1 MRAMKSLAG
10 AALLCMASGVFAD
23 EAAISAAISNS
34 DRAAANVERDGD
46 RHPDQVLA
54 FMDVESGDVV
64 LDWGSGGGYWAELFA
79 GIAGPDG
86 KVYANQRAGERFD
99 SRKAE
104 LTAQFAPFGNIDLLP
119 VASGD
124 PIPLDDNSVDAVMLS
139 YIYHH
144 MHYAEGSGE
153 SFPDSSSALVSE
165 FLRVL
170 KPGGSL
176 LVIEHAAA
184 DGSSRAQS
192 AAWHRTPP
200 QTAVDDITG
209 VGFEFAGDAPDI
221 FFNPDDDK
229 MNHWGQ
235 TGLRGNTTSLVQRF
249 TKPD

>member
-1 MRAMKSLAG
+1 MRAIKTLAG
-10 AALLCMASGVFAD
+10 AALLCVASGVLAD
-23 EAAISAAISNS
+23 DAAISAAISNS
-34 DRAAANVERDGD
+34 NRAEANVERDAD
-46 RHPDQVLA
+46 RHPDKVLA
-54 FMDVESGDVV
+54 FVGVQAGDVV

-86 KVYANQRAGERFD
+86 KVYANQRAGERFEG
-99 SRKAE
+99 RKAE
-104 LTAQFAPFGNIDLLP
+104 LMAQFEPFGNVELLP
-119 VASGD
+119 LASGD
-124 PIPLDDNSVDAVMLS
+124 PIPLGDNSVDVVMLS

-153 SFPDSSSALVSE
+153 SFPDSSDALVSE

-170 KPGGSL
+170 RPGGTF

-184 DGSSRAQS
+184 DGSTRTQS

-200 QTAVDDITG
+200 QTAIDDITG

-235 TGLRGNTTSLVQRF
+235 TGLRGNTTSFVQKF